1 MSQQGVWTG
10 SLSTTEG
17 SNVAGH
23 AIDNDESTIAQT
35 QTHHLYPYLAVD
47 LGRSTDKDNIK

>member
-1 MSQQGVWTG
+1 MF
-10 SLSTTEG
+10 TTEG
-17 SNVAGH
+17 SNVAGL
-23 AIDNDESTIAQT
+23 AIDNDERTMAQT